1 MYIRM
6 HDDREVQREDTWKL
20 SCFRALLGMEPEGV
34 LSIDICMLALMQSL
48 MLTILECM
56 SEAIQVESQY
66 LRW

>member
-6 HDDREVQREDTWKL
+6 HDDREVQREDTRKL
-20 SCFRALLGMEPEGV
+20 SCLRASLGMEPKRV

-48 MLTILECM
+48 MLTISELM
-56 SEAIQVESQY
+56 SEALQVEFLC